1 MQYYVVLKACKN
13 KNIDLFVLD
22 PWVIDEITNYGNT
35 EINKTRL
42 EEKITELE
50 NKLRSIFRETKAKI
64 LAKFELLLD
73 THSYEKML
81 SEEGYKAKE
90 NVLMTLENEIN
101 DLDPDTD
108 YSPLEIALTLSK
120 LYIISSLLEDGHEI
134 KIEES

>member
-22 PWVIDEITNYGNT
+22 PWVIDEITNYGNS

-64 LAKFELLLD
+64 LAKFDLLLD

>member
-64 LAKFELLLD
+64 LAKFDLLLD

>member
-13 KNIDLFVLD
+13 KNVDLFVLD
-22 PWVIDEITNYGNT
+22 PWIIDEITNYGNT

-50 NKLRSIFRETKAKI
+50 NKLRLIFRETKAKI
-64 LAKFELLLD
+64 LAKFDLLLD
-73 THSYEKML
+73 VYSYEKML
-81 SEEGYKAKE
+81 TEEGHKAKE

-101 DLDPDTD
+101 DLNPDTD
-108 YSPLEIALTLSK
+108 FSPFEIALTLSK

>member
-64 LAKFELLLD
+64 LAKFDLLLD

-108 YSPLEIALTLSK
+108 YSPFEIALTLSK
-120 LYIISSLLEDGHEI
+120 LYTISSLLEDGHEI